1 MATRASESPLR
12 FGNMDTTAAS
22 DPRAAVPA
30 ARVPATMKDVALLAG
45 VSVPTVSRFLS
56 GTHNV
61 RDDKRQRIAAAIEQ
75 LDFTP
80 NASARVLVG
89 GKPKVI
95 AAVVGNTSRYGYA
108 ETIRGL
114 EEAAR
119 ADGYVV
125 TFTVIEEADE
135 PSLSAGISLVLS
147 QSIAGV
153 AVLKFDPPG
162 VAAIK
167 RIPDWMPVVALSG
180 VRDRAYAQAVIRES
194 VAARHLVEHLLELG
208 HRTVHHVRIPP
219 SRRED
224 GRTAGWRR
232 ALKDAGRPVPEVL
245 EASWDPESGR
255 EIGQLVAER
264 DDVTALFCGN
274 DEIAMGVMAGLREKG
289 LRVPEDVSV
298 VGFDDHP
305 LSSLWY
311 PALTTARQDFA
322 DMGRSGW
329 ELLKEQIHGSKDRRL
344 VSSTPDVVIRNSTA
358 APGR

>member
-1 MATRASESPLR
+1 METSA
-12 FGNMDTTAAS
+12 AAS
-22 DPRAAVPA
+22 GQEPAVA

-56 GTHNV
+56 GSANV
-61 RDDKRQRIAAAIEQ
+61 RADKRERVAAAIQE

-135 PSLSAGISLVLS
+135 ESLTAGISLVLS
-147 QSIAGV
+147 QAIAGV

-167 RIPDWMPVVALSG
+167 RIPEWMPVVALSG
-180 VRDRAYAQAVIRES
+180 VRDTAYAQAVIRES

-208 HRTVHHVRIPP
+208 HETVHHVRIPP

-232 ALKDAGRPVPEVL
+232 ALKDAGREVPEVF
-245 EASWDPESGR
+245 EASWDPQSGR
-255 EIGQLVAER
+255 DVGNVIAER
-264 DDVTALFCGN
+264 DDVTAVFCGN
-274 DEIAMGVMAGLREKG
+274 DEIAMGVMAGLRDKG

-305 LSSLWY
+305 LSSLWH
-311 PALTTARQDFA
+311 PALTTARQEFA
-322 DMGRSGW
+322 DMGRNGW
-329 ELLKEQIHGSKDRRL
+329 ELLKEQIHGAKDHPL
-344 VSSTPDVVIRNSTA
+344 VSSTPDVIIRESTA
-358 APGR
+358 PPRGN

>member
-1 MATRASESPLR
+1 MNTS
-12 FGNMDTTAAS
+12 AAANGT
-22 DPRAAVPA
+22 DPVAA
-30 ARVPATMKDVALLAG
+30 ARVPATMKDVAQLAG

-56 GTHNV
+56 GSANV
-61 RDDKRQRIAAAIEQ
+61 RADKRERVAAAIQE
-75 LDFTP
+75 LNFTP

-125 TFTVIEEADE
+125 TFTVIEDADE
-135 PSLSAGISLVLS
+135 ESLTAGISLVLS
-147 QSIAGV
+147 QAIAGV

-180 VRDRAYAQAVIRES
+180 VRDRAYAQAVIREA

-224 GRTAGWRR
+224 GRTSGWRK
-232 ALKDAGRPVPEVL
+232 ALKDAGREVPPVF
-245 EASWDPESGR
+245 EATWDPLSGR
-255 EIGQLVAER
+255 DVGHAVAAR

-274 DEIAMGVMAGLREKG
+274 DEIAMGVIAGLRDKG

-305 LSSLWY
+305 LSSLWD

-329 ELLKEQIHGSKDRRL
+329 ELLKQQIEGSKDRPL
-344 VSSTPDVVIRNSTA
+344 VSSTPDVLIRDSAA
-358 APGR
+358 APSPARGHRPAQEF

>member
-1 MATRASESPLR
+1 MTSRSATPLR
-12 FGNMDTTAAS
+12 FGSMDTSASTTAAGVE
-22 DPRAAVPA
+22 PAV
-30 ARVPATMKDVALLAG
+30 RVPATMKDVAQMAD

-56 GTHNV
+56 GTANV
-61 RDDKRQRIAAAIEQ
+61 RVDKRERIAAAIEK
-75 LDFTP
+75 LNFTP

-125 TFTVIEEADE
+125 TFTVIEDTDE
-135 PSLSAGISLVLS
+135 QSLSTGISLVLS
-147 QSIAGV
+147 QAIAGV

-180 VRDRAYAQAVIRES
+180 VRDKAYAQAIIRES

-208 HRTVHHVRIPP
+208 HETVHHVRIPP

-232 ALKDAGRPVPEVL
+232 ALKDAGRDVPEL
-245 EASWDPESGR
+245 FEASWEPHSGR
-255 EIGQLVAER
+255 AVGHAVAAR
-264 DDVTALFCGN
+264 KDVTALFCGN
-274 DEIAMGVMAGLREKG
+274 DEIAMGVMAGLRDRG
-289 LRVPEDVSV
+289 LRVPDDISV

-305 LSSLWY
+305 MSSLWD
-311 PALTTARQDFA
+311 PALTTARQEFA
-322 DMGRSGW
+322 EMGRSGW
-329 ELLKEQIHGSKDRRL
+329 ELLKEQIHGSRDRRL
-344 VSSTPDVVIRNSTA
+344 VASTPEVVLRKSTA
-358 APGR
+358 PPRS